1 MPKVKNIHGF
11 IKGIAPEYMAM
22 DWDHVG
28 LLCGHA
34 DREVS
39 RILVALDPFMSVAQE
54 AKALDCQLLV
64 THHPAIWNLDTVSD
78 ATQQGRV
85 LLYLIEN
92 GIAALNAH
100 TNLDCAPEGVNDCL
114 AAKLSLANVKV
125 IDPKGTDEKGC
136 PYGLLR
142 GGEREAIAPKD
153 FASFVKAAL
162 TCEGLRYAD
171 GGKMIR
177 RVAVGGGSCSDALHR
192 VAALGY
198 DALVTA
204 DCKYNAFADAKD
216 LGITLVDAG
225 HFQTENPVCA
235 YLAEKMQQAFPEIQV
250 ILSKN
255 YADCIKFL

>member
-1 MPKVKNIHGF
+1 MPKVKDIREF

-22 DWDHVG
+22 EWDHVG
-28 LLCGHA
+28 LLCGRA

-39 RILVALDPFMSVAQE
+39 RILVALDPFMAVAQE

-64 THHPAIWNLDTVSD
+64 THHPAIWNLNTVND
-78 ATQQGRV
+78 ETQQGSV

-100 TNLDCAPEGVNDCL
+100 TNLDCAPDGVNDCL
-114 AAKLSLANVKV
+114 AAKLGLTNVEV
-125 IDPKGTDEKGC
+125 IDPKGTDEEGR

-142 GGEREAIAPKD
+142 GGVTEETSPEV
-153 FASFVKAAL
+153 FADFVKAAL
-162 TCEGLRYAD
+162 GCEGLRYAD
-171 GGKMIR
+171 GGKAIR

-235 YLAEKMQQAFPEIQV
+235 YLAEKLQQAFPKVEI

-255 YADCIKFL
+255 HADCIKFL